1 MNKIYLI
8 GDLWETTASK
18 PMDYYVDEKW
28 PKKKL
33 SISPYNLY
41 EGWAD
46 VIANKL
52 DANIYYVL
60 DHKMTFGGTLD
71 IAMETVEEVRDKDY
85 DDINY
90 YFINLPL
97 IKGKLDLIS
106 PNPRELKQL
115 DKDLHT
121 LYKGT
126 GEQASASLSAINNAK
141 QNDLMILENKIEK
154 FSNFVNENADYQN
167 RFLISTYNIN
177 QIKNFY
183 ARWLRQYHR
192 EKKYPDI
199 KIQQKMNRLFDPRYT
214 DTIMTDIIFNDIKQ
228 NDFVVVDN
236 TTVPGKRK
244 IVTKELTKDTKS
256 TFDIGLDLKGVGL
269 KSRQLTKQ
277 EHEFIGRK
285 IYIHLTEDT
294 NLFIM

>member
-1 MNKIYLI
+1 MNKLYII
-8 GDLWETTASK
+8 GDLWETTAHK
-18 PMDYYVDEKW
+18 PKDYYVDGKW

-33 SISPYNLY
+33 PISPYNLY

-60 DHKMTFGGTLD
+60 DNNMTFGGTLD
-71 IAMETVEEVRDKDY
+71 VAIDTVNEVRDTDY

-106 PNPRELKQL
+106 PNPDELIQL

-126 GEQASASLSAINNAK
+126 GEQASASLNSINNAK
-141 QNDLMILENKIEK
+141 QNDLIILEDKIAK
-154 FSNFVNENADYQN
+154 FCAFVNDNADYQN

-183 ARWLRQYHR
+183 SRWMRQYHK
-192 EKKYPDI
+192 EKRVPDL

-214 DTIMTDIIFNDIKQ
+214 DTIMTDIIFEDIKQ
-228 NDFVVVDN
+228 NDYVVVDD

-244 IVTKELTKDTKS
+244 IVTKELTKDKKS
-256 TFDIGLDLKGVGL
+256 TFDLGLDLKGVGL

-294 NLFIM
+294 KLFIM